1 MSRHS
6 GVVAGILLLGMI
18 VMCLVSD
25 MIGRDTPVG
34 KTILLIGGACGWA
47 AGISLL
53 GRVRRMQQVFISF
66 LLITGLVLI
75 AFAYTKTGTVQW
87 GRILTVNAG
96 LLSMIIS
103 VGFLK
108 IIAARDFEFAGLLP
122 EGRQPFRDTILTV
135 AVFGSFIN
143 ISAPILVAD
152 RLSQN
157 RALTRFQ
164 AATLTK
170 TFSACSAWSP
180 FFGSMAVVLTYVED
194 MRLLLMMLFGFPFA
208 IACTLYVYYVPL
220 LTRSPH
226 VDKFRGYPLKFQS
239 LWIPAA
245 LACIVMAL
253 TWFFPTLSILTVIA
267 LGSLILTSVAL
278 VWQESIR
285 ETFVELANYV
295 TTKFSDSANELVLF
309 LAAGV
314 LAVGLAAMADLGYL
328 VLPIKE
334 FDAFTASAL
343 LAAMIGISMIGIHP
357 IVQIAGLTSVLLA
370 ANPDPQLLALTYLFA
385 WSLGTTASPLS
396 GTHLVMQGR
405 YGIPS
410 WKGATGNW
418 PFVLV
423 MYPIGV
429 LVLYLMQELVL

>member
-1 MSRHS
+1 LSRSS
-6 GVVAGILLLGMI
+6 GVIAGILLLGMI

-25 MIGRDTPVG
+25 ILGRDTSIG
-34 KTILLIGGACGWA
+34 KTLFLFGGVCGWA

-66 LLITGLVLI
+66 LLITGLALI
-75 AFAYTKTGTVQW
+75 AYAYTKTGTVQW
-87 GRILTVNAG
+87 GRMLTVNAG

-108 IIAARDFEFAGLLP
+108 IIAARDFEFTGLLP
-122 EGRQPFRDTILTV
+122 EGRRPFRDTILTV

-157 RALTRFQ
+157 RDLTRFQ

-170 TFSACSAWSP
+170 TFAACSAWSP

-194 MRLLLMMLFGFPFA
+194 MRLVLMMLFGSPFA
-208 IACTLYVYYVPL
+208 IACTLYVYFVPL
-220 LTRSPH
+220 VTRSPH
-226 VDKFRGYPLKFQS
+226 VDTFRGYPLKFQS

-253 TWFFPTLSILTVIA
+253 TWFWPALSILTV
-267 LGSLILTSVAL
+267 
-278 VWQESIR
+278 
-285 ETFVELANYV
+285 
-295 TTKFSDSANELVLF
+295 
-309 LAAGV
+309 
-314 LAVGLAAMADLGYL
+314 
-328 VLPIKE
+328 E

-370 ANPDPQLLALTYLFA
+370 SNPDPQLLALTYLFA

-410 WKGATGNW
+410 WQGATGNW

-423 MYPIGV
+423 MYPVAV
-429 LVLYLMQELVL
+429 LILYLMQELVL